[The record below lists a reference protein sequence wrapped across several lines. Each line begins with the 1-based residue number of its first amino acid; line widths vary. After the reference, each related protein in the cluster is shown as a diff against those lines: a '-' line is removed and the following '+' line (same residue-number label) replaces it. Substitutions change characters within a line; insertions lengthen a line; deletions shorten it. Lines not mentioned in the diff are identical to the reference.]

1 MTATAIKS
9 ADDSRPIV
17 RMRSDYR
24 NATALS
30 LDLGWQMATAYRR
43 ARSSALIYSHSHPDG
58 SPQVLNS
65 VKDIGAPVRLRQELK
80 AVEVTIQQISQCL
93 SVSEMR
99 PPSLDEVWRRLDT
112 LEPRDTIAAEGVR
125 RALNEFHVSLLGWLT
140 AIDQSEDLAYRLGRA
155 LSDGCRESVQ
165 SISHLFCSGSR
176 FEVESWLTQL
186 GSALPPYSTDAVL
199 RSFRRWVAELQS
211 IVSNHR
217 ATTEGS
223 QSNSSDD
230 REFQKWADNNRKL
243 ACRYA
248 TAARSQGFIW
258 RWLLTGRLNPQD
270 LLAEDDYAC
279 IVDKMV
285 ERNRHFLAAVTRR
298 LFWPVI
304 FPLIVAMLAGLAVA
318 AIAASGSPIVRVA
331 AGLITLAGGF
341 FAGWRVI
348 SKAALTAMGTV
359 NKPIYDSEL
368 TERVHERASAPLFD
382 LSQSV
387 PAGDQVASRW
397 LSHLIP
403 VGRTRIAKP

>member
-1 MTATAIKS
+1 MTVATLQGT
-9 ADDSRPIV
+9 DDSQPIV
-17 RMRSDYR
+17 RMRSEYR
-24 NATALS
+24 NATALA

-43 ARSSALIYSHSHPDG
+43 ARSSALVYSHRHPDG
-58 SPQVLNS
+58 SPQLLDS

-80 AVEVTIQQISQCL
+80 AIEVTIQQISNSL
-93 SVSEMR
+93 SVNGMR

-112 LEPRDTIAAEGVR
+112 LEPRDAIAAEGIR
-125 RALNEFHVSLLGWLT
+125 RALNEFHVSLLGWLA

-165 SISHLFCSGSR
+165 SFSHLFGSGSR

-186 GSALPPYSTDAVL
+186 GSALPPYSADVVL
-199 RSFRRWVAELQS
+199 RSFRRWVDELQS
-211 IVSNHR
+211 IASNHW
-217 ATTEGS
+217 ATTDDTRPYS
-223 QSNSSDD
+223 SND
-230 REFQKWADNNRKL
+230 REFQKWADSNRKL

-248 TAARSQGFIW
+248 RAARSQGFIW

-270 LLAEDDYAC
+270 LLTEDDYAC

-331 AGLITLAGGF
+331 AGLITLAGGV

-368 TERVHERASAPLFD
+368 TDRVHERASAPLLD
-382 LSQSV
+382 LSDSV
-387 PAGDQVASRW
+387 LTGDHAASRW
-397 LSHLIP
+397 LSHLNP
-403 VGRTRIAKP
+403 VGRTRTAKS